1 MWILQD
7 FARLL
12 RFREHLIHIIE
23 NAQSEL
29 TVFENAV
36 LSKSIS
42 NLILQDN
49 YSEAIFIIKR
59 IANLPNLLNGMG
71 HVCV

>member
-1 MWILQD
+1 MTWWSRNRQFLD
-7 FARLL
+7 LPPK
-12 RFREHLIHIIE
+12 E
-23 NAQSEL
+23 NLSKL